1 MRSVSTLTLLL
12 VAACLPAGAARAQLA
27 PPDTTLRAE
36 RLADGLY
43 VLFGNGG
50 NMALSVGADAT
61 FLVDD
66 QFAPMT
72 PAIQRAVADLGAPP
86 VRFVLNTHW
95 HGDHTGGNENLGKA
109 GAVIVAHDKVRERM
123 SVPQVIEFFQRT
135 VPPSPPAAL
144 PVITF
149 NEEVSFHLNGDDIR
163 ALHVPR
169 AHTDGDVL
177 VHFRK
182 ANVLH
187 AGDTFFNGS
196 YPFIDVDSGGS
207 VAGLIAC
214 VDRILELADADT
226 KIIPGHGP
234 MATRADVEAYRAM
247 LVETTTRIGEL
258 VKQGME
264 ADAIVAA
271 RPTAAYD
278 ERWARGFIDGER
290 YTRMVVR
297 ALKIEDRK

>member
-290 YTRMVVR
+290 YMRMVVR

>member
-1 MRSVSTLTLLL
+1 MRLIHLPRPL
-12 VAACLPAGAARAQLA
+12 VAAVALLGALPASAQLP
-27 PPDTTLRAE
+27 PPDTTLRSEKLAE
-36 RLADGLY
+36 GLY

-50 NMALSVGADAT
+50 NMALSIGADAT

-72 PAIQRAVADLGAPP
+72 PAIQKAVEELGAPP

-109 GAVIVAHDKVRERM
+109 GAVIVAHDNVRERM

-135 VPPSPPAAL
+135 VPASPPGAL

-149 NEEVSFHLNGDDIR
+149 NDEASFHLNGDDIR
-163 ALHVPR
+163 ALHVPH

-214 VDRILELADADT
+214 VERIIALADEDT

-234 MATRADVEAYRAM
+234 MATRADAEAYRAM
-247 LVETTTRIGEL
+247 LAETTTRIAEL
-258 VKQGME
+258 VKQGMDVE
-264 ADAIVAA
+264 AIVAA
-271 RPTAAYD
+271 RPTAAWD
-278 ERWARGFIDGER
+278 ERWASGFINGER

-297 ALKIEDRK
+297 ALKRE

>member
-1 MRSVSTLTLLL
+1 MRRVARLATALA
-12 VAACLPAGAARAQLA
+12 VAAIASAGPVHAQLQ
-27 PPDTTLRAE
+27 PPDTSVRAE
-36 RLADGLY
+36 KLADGLH

-50 NMALSVGADAT
+50 NMALSIGPDAT

-72 PAIQRAVADLGAPP
+72 PAIQQAVAGLGSPP
-86 VRFVLNTHW
+86 VKFVLNTHW

-109 GAVIVAHDKVRERM
+109 GAVIIAHDNVRERM
-123 SVPQVIEFFQRT
+123 SVPQVIEFFQRS
-135 VPPSPPAAL
+135 VPASPAAAL

-149 NEEVSFHLNGDDIR
+149 NDEVSFHLNGDEIR

-214 VDRILELADADT
+214 VDRILTLADAET

-234 MATRADVEAYRAM
+234 VASRADAEAYRAM
-247 LVETTTRIGEL
+247 LATTTGRIAEL
-258 VKQGME
+258 MMQGLD

-271 RPTAAYD
+271 APTAD
-278 ERWARGFIDGER
+278 HDGRWASGFINGER
-290 YTRMVVR
+290 FTRMIVR
-297 ALKIEDRK
+297 AFEKAQ

>member
-1 MRSVSTLTLLL
+1 MRPTDAMRPLLA
-12 VAACLPAGAARAQLA
+12 VAALFAAGPAMSQLA
-27 PPDTTLRAE
+27 PPDTTVRAE
-36 RLADGLY
+36 KVGEALY
-43 VLFGNGG
+43 VLFGSGG
-50 NMALSVGADAT
+50 NMGLSVGPDAT

-72 PAIQRAVADLGAPP
+72 PAIQQAVADLGAPP

-109 GAVIVAHDKVRERM
+109 GAVIVAHDNVRVRM
-123 SVPQVIEFFQRT
+123 SVPQVMEFFQRS
-135 VPPSPPAAL
+135 VPASPPEAL

-149 NEEVSFHLNGDDIR
+149 NDEAAFHLNGEEIR
-163 ALHVPR
+163 ALHVAH

-177 VHFRK
+177 VHFRR

-196 YPFIDVDSGGS
+196 YPFIDSDSGGS

-214 VDRILELADADT
+214 VDRILALADDAT

-234 MATRADVEAYRAM
+234 VAGRADAQAYRAM
-247 LVETTTRIGEL
+247 LVATTGRIGEL
-258 VKQGME
+258 LQQGE
-264 ADAIVAA
+264 EVEAIVAA
-271 RPTAAYD
+271 KPTADYD
-278 ERWARGFIDGER
+278 ARWAGGFIDGER
-290 YTRMVVR
+290 FTRMVVR
-297 ALKIEDRK
+297 ALQKAQ

>member
-1 MRSVSTLTLLL
+1 MRRITAFATTIAMLAL
-12 VAACLPAGAARAQLA
+12 AAAGPAYAQLP
-27 PPDTTLRAE
+27 PPDTSVRAE
-36 RLADGLY
+36 KLADGLY

-50 NMALSVGADAT
+50 NMALSIGPDAT

-72 PAIQRAVADLGAPP
+72 PAIQKAVEELGAPP

-109 GAVIVAHDKVRERM
+109 GAVIVAHDNVRERM
-123 SVPQVIEFFQRT
+123 SVPQVIEFFQRS
-135 VPPSPPAAL
+135 VPASPPGAL

-149 NEEVSFHLNGDDIR
+149 NDEASFHLNGDDIR
-163 ALHVPR
+163 ALHVPH

-214 VDRILELADADT
+214 VERIIALADGNT

-234 MATRADVEAYRAM
+234 MATRADAEAYLGM
-247 LVETTTRIGEL
+247 LVETTMRIGEL
-258 VKQGME
+258 VGQGLD

-271 RPTAAYD
+271 RPTADWD
-278 ERWARGFIDGER
+278 ERWSGAFINAER

-297 ALKIEDRK
+297 ALQK

>member
-1 MRSVSTLTLLL
+1 MRKI
-12 VAACLPAGAARAQLA
+12 AAFATGLAAAALATVGPVEAQLQ
-27 PPDTTLRAE
+27 PPDTSVRAE
-36 RLADGLY
+36 KLADGLY

-50 NMALSVGADAT
+50 NMGLSIGPDAT

-72 PAIQRAVADLGAPP
+72 PAIQQAVADLGAPP
-86 VRFVLNTHW
+86 VKFVLNTHW

-109 GAVIVAHDKVRERM
+109 GALIVAHDNVRERM
-123 SVPQVIEFFQRT
+123 SVPQVIEFFQRS
-135 VPPSPPAAL
+135 VPASPAAAL

-149 NEEVSFHLNGDDIR
+149 NDEASFHLNGDEIR
-163 ALHVPR
+163 ALHVPH

-214 VDRILELADADT
+214 VDRILDLADDQT

-234 MATRADVEAYRAM
+234 VASRADAEAYRAM
-247 LVETTTRIGEL
+247 LATTTGRIAVL
-258 VKQGME
+258 VQQGLD

-271 RPTAAYD
+271 APTADHD
-278 ERWARGFIDGER
+278 ERWSSGFINGER
-290 YTRMVVR
+290 FTRMVVR
-297 ALKIEDRK
+297 ALQKAQ

>member
-1 MRSVSTLTLLL
+1 MRMTVPL
-12 VAACLPAGAARAQLA
+12 AAVLAAAAVMSASPAESQLP
-27 PPDTTLRAE
+27 PPDTSVRAE
-36 RLADGLY
+36 KLAEGLH

-50 NMALSVGADAT
+50 NMALSIGTDAT

-66 QFAPMT
+66 QYAPMT
-72 PAIQRAVADLGAPP
+72 PSIQKTVADLGAPP
-86 VRFVLNTHW
+86 VKFVLNTHW

-123 SVPQVIEFFQRT
+123 SVPQVIEFLHRS
-135 VPPSPPAAL
+135 VPASPAAAL

-149 NEEVSFHLNGDDIR
+149 NDTATFHLNGDEIR
-163 ALHVPR
+163 AVHVPR

-182 ANVLH
+182 ANVIH

-214 VDRILELADADT
+214 VDRIIGLADDQT

-234 MATRADVEAYRAM
+234 VASRSDAKAYRAM
-247 LVETTTRIGEL
+247 LVTTTGRIAEL
-258 VKQGME
+258 VKQGLD

-271 RPTAAYD
+271 APTADHD
-278 ERWARGFIDGER
+278 ERWASGFIDGER
-290 YTRMVVR
+290 FTRMVVR
-297 ALKIEDRK
+297 AFEKTR

>member
-1 MRSVSTLTLLL
+1 MRRTLLAGLLAASTLAL
-12 VAACLPAGAARAQLA
+12 AAPSAAQLP
-27 PPDTTLRAE
+27 PPDTTIRTEKLAE
-36 RLADGLY
+36 GLY
-43 VLFGNGG
+43 ALFGNGG
-50 NMALSVGADAT
+50 NLALSVGADAT

-72 PAIQRAVADLGAPP
+72 PAIQQAVADLGAPP

-109 GAVIVAHDKVRERM
+109 GAVIVAHDNVRVRM
-123 SVPQVIEFFQRT
+123 SVPQVIEFFQRS
-135 VPPSPPAAL
+135 VPASPAAAL

-149 NEEVSFHLNGDDIR
+149 NDEASFHLNGDEIR
-163 ALHVPR
+163 ALHVPH

-187 AGDTFFNGS
+187 AGDTFFNGG

-207 VAGLIAC
+207 VAGIIAC
-214 VDRILELADADT
+214 AERIIGLADANT

-234 MATRADVEAYRAM
+234 VASRADAEAYRAM
-247 LVETTTRIGEL
+247 LVATTGRIAGL
-258 VKQGME
+258 VKQGMDVE
-264 ADAIVAA
+264 AIVAA
-271 RPTAAYD
+271 KPTADYD
-278 ERWARGFIDGER
+278 GTWASGFINGER
-290 YTRMVVR
+290 FTRMVVR
-297 ALKIEDRK
+297 ALQKGQ